1 MNLNI
6 DYGNI
11 NNIEVVAED
20 LTDSENQ
27 SSQNQSQFLQN

>member
-6 DYGNI
+6 DYFNI

-27 SSQNQSQFLQN
+27 SSQNQSLYIN